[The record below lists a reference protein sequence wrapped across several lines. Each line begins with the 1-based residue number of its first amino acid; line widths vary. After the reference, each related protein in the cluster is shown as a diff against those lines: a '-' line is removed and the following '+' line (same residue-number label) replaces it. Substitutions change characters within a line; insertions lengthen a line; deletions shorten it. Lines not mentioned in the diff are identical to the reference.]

1 MARSRRPEDWDR
13 DLRAARAA
21 EARLAE
27 TLRGDH
33 RIEALIDRSNDFD
46 SLDFSFNYEG
56 GRVELDLK
64 EKINP
69 TSSGL
74 AALWPD
80 VPAGDIFVVDE
91 TVYRRIVW
99 NGGGG
104 YLLVH
109 DYPEVRWLIFG
120 PWELTLGPRMRYERW
135 GKRRDKAFK
144 KGKVMLDLRAAAS
157 TSRSFEVDDLLRVI
171 ERSRALRDSVEAVD
185 IPGAELPEI
194 GAP

>member
-27 TLRGDH
+27 ILRGDH
-33 RIEALIDRSNDFD
+33 RVEALIDRSNDYD

-69 TSSGL
+69 TSAGL
-74 AALWPD
+74 AALWPE

-157 TSRSFEVDDLLRVI
+157 TSSSFEVDDLFRVI
-171 ERSRALRDSVEAVD
+171 ERSRALRESVEAVD

>member
-13 DLRAARAA
+13 DLQAARVA

-27 TLRGDH
+27 MLRADH
-33 RIEALIDRSNDFD
+33 RIEALIDRTTDFD

-69 TSSGL
+69 TSVGL
-74 AALWPD
+74 ASLWPD
-80 VPAGDIFVVDE
+80 VPVSDIFVVDE

-109 DYPEVRWLIFG
+109 DYPGSRWLIFG
-120 PWELTLGPRMRYERW
+120 PWELTLGPRIRYERW

-144 KGKVMLDLRAAAS
+144 KGKVMLDLRTAAS
-157 TSRSFEVDDLLRVI
+157 TSRSFEVDDLFMVI
-171 ERSRALRDSVEAVD
+171 ERSRALRDSVEAAAF
-185 IPGAELPEI
+185 PGVALPEI
-194 GAP
+194 GDP